1 MINEIYFKDFP
12 VLESERLL
20 LRKLNLTDAQELQII
35 RSDERVMKYMD
46 SERHTTLEFSE
57 NFVSENLAMYT
68 QKRGL
73 FWAIIE
79 KSSQSFLG
87 DFVFRKIDSKN
98 SRAEI
103 GYTLK
108 PEFWGK
114 GFMKEAMTE
123 IINFGF
129 NQFNL
134 HSIEANINP
143 ENDNSRGILKKMGF
157 QKEAYFRENYFFN
170 GNYLD
175 SEIYSLLKTDFKYKK
190 EDL

>member
-1 MINEIYFKDFP
+1 M
-12 VLESERLL
+12 
-20 LRKLNLTDAQELQII
+20 TDSHELQII

-46 SERHTTLEFSE
+46 SERHKTIEFSKK
-57 NFVSENLAMYT
+57 FVSENLEMSE

-73 FWAIIE
+73 FWALIE
-79 KSSQSFLG
+79 KSSQNFIG
-87 DFVFRKIDSKN
+87 DFAFWKIDSKN

-108 PEFWGK
+108 PDFWGK

-123 IINFGF
+123 IISFGF
-129 NQFNL
+129 DQLNL

-143 ENDNSRGILKKMGF
+143 ENDNSRGILKKLGF
-157 QKEAYFRENYFFN
+157 KKEAYFRENYFFN
-170 GNYLD
+170 GDYLD

-190 EDL
+190 EDLDL